1 MEKVLIYKGKA
12 CKKKR
17 EVLILCMPQ
26 LKLVTNKGMVT
37 ETKRKRTKICC
48 LDLDVDCTEYL
59 KSRFGVYEGS
69 LGTKIDVSDNKNH
82 SLKLLLNYDLPPN
95 LQEYEIIVE
104 DMLDDKIIPYADED
118 HIRTKITGKSAY
130 YFESRYPQ
138 TVFNPRPCG
147 SHILKENL
155 KKQRRRPAIKIAF
168 HAPITTVDYVAI
180 DIANIHQINNYTYN
194 NYEHLS
200 DFCLAQ
206 SYGSEVKLCDNKM
219 SRILFEPFLDDI
231 EYYQLYNVPKDWN
244 GNMEEPHPDFHP
256 LLLSKD
262 GSVISYIW
270 FNDED
275 ITIILPQTSKKV
287 ELLKKVFQEILEVFF
302 SDYLPEVESSA
313 WINKTQYFLPNESEL
328 HTEKEKLKN
337 KYQKELAEIEKRLL
351 ENKTR
356 YSFLHKLITATGDEL
371 VEACLKFFKWLG
383 FETVI
388 DKDKNLDKEFNEEDV
403 QIKTTEKGLLVIE
416 IKGINGTSTDSQCGQ
431 ILKVVNRRREEL
443 RSFDVYGLYIV
454 NNERGVEPLS
464 RTVPPFNSQQIR
476 DAEYDGRG
484 LCYTWQLFN
493 LFFEI
498 EDGVITKEE
507 AQVSFFNKGLLV
519 FKPSLNEVGVPH
531 KYYKHNEIVC
541 IKVSNTKI
549 RTGDYFIYNEKG
561 RWKKVKIV
569 SIKDDEDLVDSV
581 SDGSFGFGLEHR
593 VPSNIPLYI

>member
-1 MEKVLIYKGKA
+1 MA
-12 CKKKR
+12 
-17 EVLILCMPQ
+17 
-26 LKLVTNKGMVT
+26 T
-37 ETKRKRTKICC
+37 ETKRKKTKICC
-48 LDLDVDCTEYL
+48 LDLDVDCIEYL
-59 KSRFGVYEGS
+59 RSRFDVYEGS
-69 LGTKIDVSDNKNH
+69 LGKKIDVSDNEYH
-82 SLKLLLNYDLPPN
+82 SLKLLLNYDLPSN

-104 DMLDDKIIPYADED
+104 DMLDDKIIPYAEEN
-118 HIRTKITGKSAY
+118 HIRTEITGKSAY

-147 SHILKENL
+147 SNILKEYL

-168 HAPITTVDYVAI
+168 HAPITTVDYVVS
-180 DIANIHQINNYTYN
+180 NITNFYSTNNYTHN
-194 NYEHLS
+194 NYEHLTN
-200 DFCLAQ
+200 FCSIQ
-206 SYGSEVKLCDNKM
+206 SHGSEVKLCDNKV

-231 EYYQLYNVPKDWN
+231 EYYQLYNVPKEWN
-244 GNMEEPHPDFHP
+244 GNIEEPHPNFLP

-270 FNDED
+270 YSDED

-287 ELLKKVFQEILEVFF
+287 ELLKRVFQEILEVLF
-302 SDYLPEVESSA
+302 SEYLPEVESSA
-313 WINKTQYFLPNESEL
+313 WIKKTQYFLPNESEL
-328 HTEKEKLKN
+328 HTEKEELKN

-388 DKDKNLDKEFNEEDV
+388 DKDKNLDKEFNEEDI

-416 IKGINGTSTDSQCGQ
+416 IKGINGTSTDAQCSQ

-443 RSFDVYGLYIV
+443 RRFDVHGLYIV
-454 NNERGVEPLS
+454 NNERGIEPLS
-464 RTVPPFNSQQIR
+464 RTTPPFNSQQIK
-476 DAEYDGRG
+476 DAAYDGRG
-484 LCYTWQLFN
+484 LCYTWQLYN

-507 AQVSFFNKGLLV
+507 AQALFFQKGLLN
-519 FKPSLNEVGVPH
+519 FQPSLKEVGVPH

-541 IKVSNTKI
+541 IQISEIEIN
-549 RTGDYFIYNEKG
+549 TGDCFFYNDKG
-561 RWKKVKIV
+561 RWKKTKIV
-569 SIKDDEDLVDSV
+569 SIKDEDNLVESV
-581 SDGSFGFGLEHR
+581 SDGSFGFGLEQR
-593 VPSNIPLYI
+593 VPSNIPLYIKKVL